1 MRFVLLKRIG
11 AAFVTADY
19 PSAALQT
26 TLTGYFG

>member
-11 AAFVTADY
+11 AALVTADY
-19 PSAALQT
+19 PPRALEA